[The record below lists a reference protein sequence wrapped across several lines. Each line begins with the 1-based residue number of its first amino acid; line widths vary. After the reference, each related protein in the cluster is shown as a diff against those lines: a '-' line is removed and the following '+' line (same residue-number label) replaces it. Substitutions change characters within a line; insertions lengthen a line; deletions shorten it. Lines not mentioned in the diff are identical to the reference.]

1 MPKRTPKPSVDS
13 CRDCPQRQH
22 SSWQSLSDAEL
33 AQIDRARRVVR
44 CDQGDV
50 LFEQGDAGV
59 DVYCVRS
66 GTVAVRRTD
75 AEGNSVTLG
84 LHYPG
89 DLVGHDSVVAG
100 SEHRAEAEAVQPS
113 TLCVIEGEAVTGA
126 LARNPALAREMLR
139 RSGAE
144 LDRARDALVRVA
156 TLSTRDRLLALLLDL
171 MTRHGEAQP
180 DGSVRLSLP
189 LARRDLASMIGIR
202 HETLSRLIARVEAE
216 GLARFSGRQVVVP
229 SRQALAAAV
238 CRE

>member
-1 MPKRTPKPSVDS
+1 MAKRTPKPSVDS
-13 CRDCPQRQH
+13 CRDCPQRER
-22 SSWQSLSDAEL
+22 SSWRSLSDTEL

-44 CDQGDV
+44 CDQGDA
-50 LFEQGDAGV
+50 LFEQGDEGT

-66 GTVAVRRTD
+66 GTVAVRRID
-75 AEGNSVTLG
+75 PEGNAVTLG
-84 LHYPG
+84 LYYPG
-89 DLVGHDSVVAG
+89 DLVGHVPVVAG
-100 SEHRAEAEAVQPS
+100 GEHRAEAEAVQPA

-126 LARNPALAREMLR
+126 LARNPELARELLR

-171 MTRHGEAQP
+171 MGRHGEALP

-216 GLARFSGRQVVVP
+216 GLARFSGRRVLVP

-238 CRE
+238 HRE